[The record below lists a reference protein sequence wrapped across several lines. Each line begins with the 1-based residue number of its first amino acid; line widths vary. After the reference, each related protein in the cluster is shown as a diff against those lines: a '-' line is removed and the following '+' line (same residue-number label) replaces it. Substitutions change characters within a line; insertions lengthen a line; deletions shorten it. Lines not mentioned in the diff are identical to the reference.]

1 MQNLIKEKSKLAYKS
16 RNYLTPVR
24 TFSLDSA
31 AKVDPWF
38 ITGFAD
44 AESSFIVSLTQKNR
58 LKTGWLVYAAF
69 QISLHEKDRA
79 LLELIQAFFGVG
91 KINKHGKHSIQYRVS
106 STEDLKVIIDHFYK
120 YPLIS
125 QKLADYLLFKKI
137 LAIIVVLGLNITKQ
151 ARMKLGSTAQPQ
163 FRTCQHERDLG
174 VLKRIILTMGC
185 GVIVQPS
192 EGRDRYSTSVSNIT
206 ELSTIVIPFFQ
217 KYPLYGAKGL
227 DFQDFAEGISIMEK
241 KGHLTQEGLDRLKDL
256 AYNMNT
262 FREF

>member
-1 MQNLIKEKSKLAYKS
+1 
-16 RNYLTPVR
+16 
-24 TFSLDSA
+24 
-31 AKVDPWF
+31 
-38 ITGFAD
+38 
-44 AESSFIVSLTQKNR
+44 
-58 LKTGWLVYAAF
+58 
-69 QISLHEKDRA
+69 
-79 LLELIQAFFGVG
+79 
-91 KINKHGKHSIQYRVS
+91 
-106 STEDLKVIIDHFYK
+106 
-120 YPLIS
+120 
-125 QKLADYLLFKKI
+125 
-137 LAIIVVLGLNITKQ
+137 
-151 ARMKLGSTAQPQ
+151 MKLGYTAQPQ

-192 EGRDRYSTSVSNIT
+192 EGRDRYSTSVSSIT
-206 ELSTIVIPFFQ
+206 EPLSTIVIPCFQ